1 MDDDEK
7 IRDDVLSELEFQ
19 PQVDATTIGVAVKNG
34 VVTLSGHVGSY
45 AEKIAAELAVRRVKG
60 ISGIAE
66 EIEVRYPGSNPIAD
80 DEIAKRCLSVLAWD
94 VFLPRDAVQVK
105 VESGW
110 VELTGKVNW
119 QFQREAAEN
128 SVRKLGGVIG
138 VSNRIEVKAEVQD
151 ADIKTRIENALKR
164 SALVEANDIRV
175 VVIDDE
181 VTLEGKV
188 HAWDERSAAERAAWS
203 APGVNSVED
212 RLTIS

>member
-1 MDDDEK
+1 MDDKALRQMAID
-7 IRDDVLSELEFQ
+7 ELEFE
-19 PQVDATTIGVAVKNG
+19 PSVDAAHIGVAVEQR
-34 VVTLSGHVGSY
+34 VVTLTGHVGSY

-80 DEIAKRCLSVLAWD
+80 DEIAKRCLNVLAWD
-94 VFLPRDAVQVK
+94 VFLPKDAAQVK
-105 VESGW
+105 VEGGW

-164 SALVEANDIRV
+164 SALVEANEIRV

-188 HAWDERSAAERAAWS
+188 HAWNERSAAEKAAWS
-203 APGVNSVED
+203 APGVNFVVNNL
-212 RLTIS
+212 RIA

>member
-1 MDDDEK
+1 MDDKALRQMVID
-7 IRDDVLSELEFQ
+7 ELEFE
-19 PQVDATTIGVAVKNG
+19 PSVDAAHIGVAVEQR
-34 VVTLSGHVGSY
+34 VVTLTGHVGSY

-80 DEIAKRCLSVLAWD
+80 DEIAKRCLNVLAWD
-94 VFLPRDAVQVK
+94 VFLPKDAVQVK
-105 VESGW
+105 VEGGW
-110 VELTGKVNW
+110 VELTGRVNW

-128 SVRKLGGVIG
+128 SVRKLGGVVG

-164 SALVEANDIRV
+164 NALVEANDIRV
-175 VVIDDE
+175 VVVDDE

-188 HAWDERSAAERAAWS
+188 HAWDERAAAERAAWS
-203 APGVNSVED
+203 APGVNFVVNNL
-212 RLTIS
+212 RIA